1 MKQTGILRIVLPVL
15 LLPAMMAG
23 CTLMKVTSLGEQP
36 PPHEQHWTEVDV
48 YQDIGDV
55 PEAYQEIAVLEIRSA
70 LTKKKMLYDCRRRAA
85 RLGANGIVLQQVGR
99 HDELVPIFTG
109 SVYIPVVSEQW
120 DGRILAIRVNRAP
133 AEDVV
138 RLSRM
143 GQDGMS

>member
-1 MKQTGILRIVLPVL
+1 MS
-15 LLPAMMAG
+15 G
-23 CTLMKVTSLGEQP
+23 CTLMKVTSLGDQP
-36 PPHEQHWTEVDV
+36 PPREQHWTEVGV

-55 PEAYQEIAVLEIRSA
+55 PGTYQEIAVLEIRSA
-70 LTKKKMLYDCRRRAA
+70 LTKKKMLYDCQRRAA

-133 AEDVV
+133 AEDVGGYPG
-138 RLSRM
+138 RGRK
-143 GQDGMS
+143 G